1 MRFLIL
7 IMLLSLLPI
16 SLKAQSMPHS
26 FTDGDI
32 IYADQINEN
41 FEYLLKR
48 VAIHQTNVDCDAG
61 ETINSALVK
70 YNHIII
76 SGTCNENIF
85 VENQQNLLI
94 LEGSNED
101 ASLFKIISATSDKC
115 NDKNRYSFNI
125 KY

>member
-41 FEYLLKR
+41 FEYLLK
-48 VAIHQTNVDCDAG
+48 
-61 ETINSALVK
+61 
-70 YNHIII
+70 
-76 SGTCNENIF
+76 
-85 VENQQNLLI
+85 
-94 LEGSNED
+94 
-101 ASLFKIISATSDKC
+101 
-115 NDKNRYSFNI
+115 
-125 KY
+125 

>member
-7 IMLLSLLPI
+7 IMLLSLLTI
-16 SLKAQSMPHS
+16 SLKAQSMPHN

-48 VAIHQTNVDCDAG
+48 TAIHQTNVDCDAG
-61 ETINSALVK
+61 ERINDALEK

-76 SGTCNENIF
+76 SGTCNENINIVF
-85 VENQQNLLI
+85 IDNPQSVLI
-94 LEGSNED
+94 IEGS
-101 ASLFKIISATSDKC
+101 SG
-115 NDKNRYSFNI
+115 
-125 KY
+125 

>member
-1 MRFLIL
+1 
-7 IMLLSLLPI
+7 
-16 SLKAQSMPHS
+16 MPHS

-48 VAIHQTNVDCDAG
+48 TAIHQTNVDCDAG
-61 ETINSALVK
+61 ERINDAIVK

-85 VENQQNLLI
+85 IDNSDSLQKILI
-94 LEGSNED
+94 FEGVSGDPNNNKIA
-101 ASLFKIISATSDKC
+101 ASSTDNAT
-115 NDKNRYSFNI
+115 I
-125 KY
+125 HIV

>member
-48 VAIHQTNVDCDAG
+48 RQYTKQTLTVMRVKRS
-61 ETINSALVK
+61 IVPWKNSTTSSYQELVMK
-70 YNHIII
+70 I
-76 SGTCNENIF
+76 S
-85 VENQQNLLI
+85 LLI
-94 LEGSNED
+94 IPSH
-101 ASLFKIISATSDKC
+101 F
-115 NDKNRYSFNI
+115 R

>member
-48 VAIHQTNVDCDAG
+48 TAIHQTNVDCNAG
-61 ETINSALVK
+61 ETINMPWKNTTTSSYQELVM
-70 YNHIII
+70 
-76 SGTCNENIF
+76 
-85 VENQQNLLI
+85 
-94 LEGSNED
+94 
-101 ASLFKIISATSDKC
+101 KI
-115 NDKNRYSFNI
+115 YL
-125 KY
+125 

>member
-1 MRFLIL
+1 MRFVIL

-16 SLKAQSMPHS
+16 SLKAQLMPHS

-32 IYADQINEN
+32 IYADQVNEN

-48 VAIHQTNVDCDAG
+48 TAIHQTSIDCDAG
-61 ETINSALVK
+61 ETINSALEK

-85 VENQQNLLI
+85 IDRMV
-94 LEGSNED
+94 
-101 ASLFKIISATSDKC
+101 F
-115 NDKNRYSFNI
+115 
-125 KY
+125 

>member
-16 SLKAQSMPHS
+16 SLKAQSMPHN

-48 VAIHQTNVDCDAG
+48 TAIHQTNVDCDAG
-61 ETINSALVK
+61 ETINSALEK

-85 VENQQNLLI
+85 IDNSDSLQKILI
-94 LEGSNED
+94 FEWSKD
-101 ASLFKIISATSDKC
+101 S
-115 NDKNRYSFNI
+115 